1 LNGKVKVL
9 LNGYG
14 VIGKRVADAVAL
26 QDDMELV
33 GVADVVSDWRV
44 KMAQRKGYT
53 VYCSIS
59 DPKRTEAMKEAGIN
73 VAGTLEDLLRQG
85 AVDVVIDCAPAG
97 FGVKNKEALYD
108 KYGVKAIFEGGEKHE
123 TANLS
128 FVAQCNYNE
137 ALEKAEGGHRYCRI
151 VSCNTTA
158 ACRIFHALYSHFKVK
173 RARMVLVRRATDPV
187 KGDTGGIMN
196 TVVPS
201 HLPSH
206 HAPDVKTVIHDAI
219 PDLYSAA
226 VKGSHTMYHFHFY
239 DVIFDQTITRE
250 DVINALRNEPRL
262 TFVNSKDGVIGL
274 AAIIEISR
282 DIGLP
287 RGDIYTIPIWE
298 DFITV
303 IGGNE
308 VLIAAACP
316 NENDVIPENVD
327 AIRALTLIEKDANR
341 SIQKTNEALKIPKVL
356 Y

>member
-1 LNGKVKVL
+1 
-9 LNGYG
+9 
-14 VIGKRVADAVAL
+14 
-26 QDDMELV
+26 
-33 GVADVVSDWRV
+33 
-44 KMAQRKGYT
+44 
-53 VYCSIS
+53 
-59 DPKRTEAMKEAGIN
+59 
-73 VAGTLEDLLRQG
+73 
-85 AVDVVIDCAPAG
+85 
-97 FGVKNKEALYD
+97 
-108 KYGVKAIFEGGEKHE
+108 
-123 TANLS
+123 
-128 FVAQCNYNE
+128 
-137 ALEKAEGGHRYCRI
+137 
-151 VSCNTTA
+151 
-158 ACRIFHALYSHFKVK
+158 
-173 RARMVLVRRATDPV
+173 
-187 KGDTGGIMN
+187 
-196 TVVPS
+196 
-201 HLPSH
+201 
-206 HAPDVKTVIHDAI
+206 
-219 PDLYSAA
+219 
-226 VKGSHTMYHFHFY
+226 MYHFHFY

-327 AIRALTLIEKDANR
+327 AIRAWTLIEKDANR